1 MLESPLGWGLL
12 FLVGTVTGTLSGL
25 LGIGGGLLMVP
36 ILTLFGLPL
45 VQATATSLIGVLL
58 SAISGS
64 VQNLRTRNLNWRVA
78 ALLAL
83 FGIFTAQLGAWLGDR
98 LPDAWLA
105 LSFAG
110 LLLLTIYLMDLRR
123 KLQKRESLDVGE
135 QGLAKDKQ
143 ESEGNRQGLEEISLL
158 PNPQTLTANLRL
170 PSIAGIGLLAGV
182 LSGLFGV
189 GGGVVMVPL
198 QTLFLNETIKS
209 AVRTSLGAIV
219 PIAVSG
225 LAQHAWNGNVL
236 WIPGLCLG
244 LGGIFGAQAGT
255 RLLPKLSDHTI
266 NQLFRLFLIGLA
278 VYMAIRGVQGLQ
290 G

>member
-1 MLESPLGWGLL
+1 MLIQGYDMLESPLGWVLL
-12 FLVGTVTGTLSGL
+12 FFVGTVTGTLSGL

-58 SAISGS
+58 SALSGS
-64 VQNLRTRNLNWRVA
+64 VQNLRTRSLNWRISG
-78 ALLAL
+78 LLAL
-83 FGIFTAQLGAWLGDR
+83 FGVFTAQVGAWLGDR

-105 LSFAG
+105 LAFAA
-110 LLLLTIYLMDLRR
+110 LLLFTIYLMNLRR
-123 KLQKRESLDVGE
+123 QLQQREASSLNHPAVAPASPVPAPVPAPT
-135 QGLAKDKQ
+135 L
-143 ESEGNRQGLEEISLL
+143 SL
-158 PNPQTLTANLRL
+158 QL

-219 PIAVSG
+219 PIAISG

-244 LGGIFGAQAGT
+244 LGGIFGAQVGT
-255 RLLPKLSDHTI
+255 RLLPKLSDGTV
-266 NQLFRLFLIGLA
+266 NQLFRLFLIALA

-290 G
+290 R

>member
-1 MLESPLGWGLL
+1 MLIQGYDMLESPLGWVLL
-12 FLVGTVTGTLSGL
+12 FFVGTVTGTLSGL

-58 SAISGS
+58 SALSGS
-64 VQNLRTRNLNWRVA
+64 VQNLRTRSLNWRISG
-78 ALLAL
+78 LLAL
-83 FGIFTAQLGAWLGDR
+83 FGVFTAQVGAWLGDR

-105 LSFAG
+105 LAFAA
-110 LLLLTIYLMDLRR
+110 LLLFTIYLMNLRR
-123 KLQKRESLDVGE
+123 QLQQREASSLNHPTVAPASPVPVPVPAPT
-135 QGLAKDKQ
+135 L
-143 ESEGNRQGLEEISLL
+143 SL
-158 PNPQTLTANLRL
+158 QL
-170 PSIAGIGLLAGV
+170 PSIAGIGLLAGG

-219 PIAVSG
+219 PIAISG

-244 LGGIFGAQAGT
+244 LGGIFGAQVGT
-255 RLLPKLSDHTI
+255 RLLPKLSDGTV
-266 NQLFRLFLIGLA
+266 NQLFRLFLIALA

-290 G
+290 R

>member
-1 MLESPLGWGLL
+1 MLIQGYDMLESPLGWVLL

-58 SAISGS
+58 SALSGS
-64 VQNLRTRNLNWRVA
+64 VQNLRTRSLNWRVSG
-78 ALLAL
+78 LLAL
-83 FGIFTAQLGAWLGDR
+83 FGIFTAQVGAWLGDR

-105 LSFAG
+105 LAFAA
-110 LLLLTIYLMDLRR
+110 LLLFTIYLMNLRR
-123 KLQKRESLDVGE
+123 QLQQREASSLNHPTVAPGSPVPVPVPAPT
-135 QGLAKDKQ
+135 L
-143 ESEGNRQGLEEISLL
+143 SL
-158 PNPQTLTANLRL
+158 QL
-170 PSIAGIGLLAGV
+170 PSIAGIGLLAGG

-219 PIAVSG
+219 PIAISG

-255 RLLPKLSDHTI
+255 RLLPKLSDGTV
-266 NQLFRLFLIGLA
+266 NQLFRLFLIALA

-290 G
+290 R